1 MKITTTK
8 EFKSRDELDSY
19 IRINFGE
26 DTAKNKDVI
35 LELSD
40 KELTDL
46 SLSES
51 TTVLGTRIKKK
62 N

>member
-26 DTAKNKDVI
+26 DAAKNKDVI